1 MIEANKLT
9 TRAGTHRSR
18 KLKQSNDTPTFYP
31 APSILMV
38 AGGRSPQTIELK
50 QRLENRGCHVYQFDT
65 DSEHLGRTIENY
77 FDIILINL
85 EQPAGDD
92 FEIFEKLKV
101 TPELINIP
109 IILMSNEAT
118 RANRPKFDPGPVY
131 WLTRDCSEAML
142 LQIIAQIHY
151 LTYRYV

>member
-9 TRAGTHRSR
+9 TRAGTHRSN

-38 AGGRSPQTIELK
+38 TAGRSSQTIELK
-50 QRLENRGCHVYQFDT
+50 QRLENRGCHVHQIET

-77 FDIILINL
+77 FDMILINL

-92 FEIFEKLKV
+92 LEIFEKLTV
-101 TPELINIP
+101 TPELADIP
-109 IILMSNEAT
+109 VILMSNEAT
-118 RANRPKFDPGPVY
+118 RATSPGPVY
-131 WLTRDCSEAML
+131 WLSRDSSEAML
-142 LQIIAQIHY
+142 LQIIAEIHY
-151 LTYRYV
+151 LTYRYI

>member
-1 MIEANKLT
+1 MIKANRLT

-18 KLKQSNDTPTFYP
+18 RLKQSNDTPTFYP

-118 RANRPKFDPGPVY
+118 RANRPKFDPDPVY

>member
-1 MIEANKLT
+1 MIKANKLT

-18 KLKQSNDTPTFYP
+18 RLKQSNDTPTFYP

-118 RANRPKFDPGPVY
+118 RANRPKFDPDPVY